1 MIYFDNAATSF
12 PKPKEVIDAVS
23 ECMTSYAANPGRSG
37 HKMSLM
43 MDRKIFEAREEI
55 TDFIG
60 GDDPLKLI
68 FTSNATEAL
77 NIAIRG
83 SIHEESHVVTT
94 SLEHNS
100 VLRPLTHLKNDKN
113 IKVDIVYGD
122 KNSYLSANKIME
134 KVTKDTRAVVVT
146 HISNLTGSVVDIE
159 ELGQRIKDLNPNIL
173 FIVDASQSIGLFDVD
188 VKRMNIDLL
197 CFPGHKSLLGPMGTG
212 ACYINT
218 DIELDCYREGGTGS
232 FSKQLTQPNVYPDK
246 FEAGT
251 LNGPGIVGLMEGVRY
266 IKKVGRENIKKHEL
280 SLRKRFIEGIK
291 DLDFVTVY
299 GPIDEHYSNVLA
311 MNINGV
317 DSSLVSYR
325 LSEEFDIAT
334 RPGIHCAPLCHET
347 INTSDIGLVR
357 FSFGYSN
364 TEEEVDK
371 AISAIKAIG
380 ESECKD

>member
-83 SIHEESHVVTT
+83 SVHEESHVVTT

-113 IKVDIVYGD
+113 IKLDIVYGD

-173 FIVDASQSIGLFDVD
+173 FIVDASQSIGL
-188 VKRMNIDLL
+188 
-197 CFPGHKSLLGPMGTG
+197 
-212 ACYINT
+212 
-218 DIELDCYREGGTGS
+218 
-232 FSKQLTQPNVYPDK
+232 
-246 FEAGT
+246 
-251 LNGPGIVGLMEGVRY
+251 LM
-266 IKKVGRENIKKHEL
+266 
-280 SLRKRFIEGIK
+280 
-291 DLDFVTVY
+291 
-299 GPIDEHYSNVLA
+299 
-311 MNINGV
+311 
-317 DSSLVSYR
+317 
-325 LSEEFDIAT
+325 
-334 RPGIHCAPLCHET
+334 
-347 INTSDIGLVR
+347 
-357 FSFGYSN
+357 
-364 TEEEVDK
+364 
-371 AISAIKAIG
+371 
-380 ESECKD
+380 

>member
-1 MIYFDNAATSF
+1 
-12 PKPKEVIDAVS
+12 
-23 ECMTSYAANPGRSG
+23 
-37 HKMSLM
+37 
-43 MDRKIFEAREEI
+43 
-55 TDFIG
+55 
-60 GDDPLKLI
+60 
-68 FTSNATEAL
+68 
-77 NIAIRG
+77 
-83 SIHEESHVVTT
+83 
-94 SLEHNS
+94 
-100 VLRPLTHLKNDKN
+100 
-113 IKVDIVYGD
+113 
-122 KNSYLSANKIME
+122 ME
-134 KVTKDTRAVVVT
+134 
-146 HISNLTGSVVDIE
+146 
-159 ELGQRIKDLNPNIL
+159 
-173 FIVDASQSIGLFDVD
+173 
-188 VKRMNIDLL
+188 
-197 CFPGHKSLLGPMGTG
+197 
-212 ACYINT
+212 
-218 DIELDCYREGGTGS
+218 
-232 FSKQLTQPNVYPDK
+232 
-246 FEAGT
+246 
-251 LNGPGIVGLMEGVRY
+251 
-266 IKKVGRENIKKHEL
+266 ENIKKHEL